1 LLVRQVLSAKQG
13 RSSQFASQEERD
25 AHLRQTI
32 SRLKQ
37 AAAGQQ
43 EQLQQL
49 QQQEAEL
56 SSALNDMS
64 SVGCTPVT

>member
-1 LLVRQVLSAKQG
+1 VLSAKQG
-13 RSSQFASQEERD
+13 RSSQFSSQEERD
-25 AHLRQTI
+25 AHLHHTI

-43 EQLQQL
+43 ELLQQL

-64 SVGCTPVT
+64 SVS

>member
-1 LLVRQVLSAKQG
+1 VSSQVLSAKQG
-13 RSSQFASQEERD
+13 RSSQFASQDERD

-43 EQLQQL
+43 ELLQQL

-64 SVGCTPVT
+64 SVSYVQG

>member
-1 LLVRQVLSAKQG
+1 MLSSKQG

-32 SRLKQ
+32 SRLKK
-37 AAAGQQ
+37 AAAGQEQ
-43 EQLQQL
+43 QLQQL

-64 SVGCTPVT
+64 SVR